1 MRKNTDQKKLLIW
14 TLSTQCSVIPSL
26 VQVKVDL
33 LFKIN
38 SGGPITLSLL
48 PRKFEVLSVK
58 VTQGASCGHFIC
70 NHGQTLDFM

>member
-1 MRKNTDQKKLLIW
+1 M
-14 TLSTQCSVIPSL
+14 
-26 VQVKVDL
+26 QVKVDL